1 MKRQELEKLLQGY
14 ARYSYMQ
21 GPIDEETKNHLV
33 EDAQNY
39 VADLCELDLLGLS
52 VVLGKEL

>member
-1 MKRQELEKLLQGY
+1 MRQELEKLLQGY

-21 GPIDEETKNHLV
+21 GTIDEETKNHLV

-52 VVLGKEL
+52 VVLGEEV